1 MRKFISLALLGT
13 SAALTPFAAQS
24 AEPSQPPTMQA
35 FFDRVRMKLDQ
46 LLPSRAMTPT
56 TAIGGVRGMDVS
68 AEDVYWKGENRVSP
82 DELEEFNAALADMQQ
97 GRADKAKAGM
107 QKFML
112 DHPRSA
118 LRAEATSAVQLLGA
132 N

>member
-1 MRKFISLALLGT
+1 MPR
-13 SAALTPFAAQS
+13 
-24 AEPSQPPTMQA
+24 
-35 FFDRVRMKLDQ
+35 
-46 LLPSRAMTPT
+46 T
-56 TAIGGVRGMDVS
+56 TAAAGVRGMDVS

-82 DELEEFNAALADMQQ
+82 DELAEFNAALADMQH
-97 GRADKAKAGM
+97 GRADQAKAGM

-118 LRAEATSAVQLLGA
+118 LRAEAASAVQLLGT